1 MYNKILFKLGDDKKR
16 KIDYYKLNI
25 FYNNLLIKMILK
37 NDIIL
42 IKLKKYDT
50 HSNIT
55 LQDYTNNSILI
66 KNIFNTHII
75 IDKKNFL
82 NYMINI
88 SYTESLDEILA
99 WKELESIVDK
109 LHKIKINKIKIYE
122 LIKMFN
128 FIFNNK
134 KLITKNNKFKNVI
147 KEKLSETFLNQTD
160 KSTLIT
166 YNYLALFHII
176 KLEKI
181 ILPKKNVNK
190 NTIKFE
196 NNHIDYYLDN
206 Y

>member
-1 MYNKILFKLGDDKKR
+1 
-16 KIDYYKLNI
+16 
-25 FYNNLLIKMILK
+25 
-37 NDIIL
+37 
-42 IKLKKYDT
+42 
-50 HSNIT
+50 
-55 LQDYTNNSILI
+55 
-66 KNIFNTHII
+66 
-75 IDKKNFL
+75 
-82 NYMINI
+82 MINI